1 MNDSADMKSA
11 EAELD
16 RAVDSLEV
24 SIGDL
29 LDRMRK
35 LEAESQ
41 DSDAFREDRVK
52 LAAVRPIK
60 AMIEIRDVLSI
71 SGNPHNWKRGL
82 GWSVEFS
89 VKNQRG
95 NPQTRSDGNHDVR
108 ECLRSLVNQ

>member
-35 LEAESQ
+35 LEAGSQ

-52 LAAVRPIK
+52 LAAQLDEMASDAQLAKDRLAAREMEFAKLTQDSEAELDRVMTIVSH
-60 AMIEIRDVLSI
+60 ALQT
-71 SGNPHNWKRGL
+71 
-82 GWSVEFS
+82 SV
-89 VKNQRG
+89 G
-95 NPQTRSDGNHDVR
+95 G
-108 ECLRSLVNQ
+108 